1 MRNLAER
8 GKLLSQEK
16 YMQRQDACPRPV
28 CQTRTI
34 VRVIVVEVVEV
45 VKVCQRLTPGATR
58 NPERT
63 RQVPRNPDPEQLC
76 GFPDPAR
83 SRPDCR
89 QPGVK
94 DLT

>member
-1 MRNLAER
+1 MTLPDPGLFVKREQLF
-8 GKLLSQEK
+8 GLQL
-16 YMQRQDACPRPV
+16 PG
-28 CQTRTI
+28 
-34 VRVIVVEVVEV
+34 

-58 NPERT
+58 NPECT
-63 RQVPRNPDPEQLC
+63 RHVPRNPDPEQLC